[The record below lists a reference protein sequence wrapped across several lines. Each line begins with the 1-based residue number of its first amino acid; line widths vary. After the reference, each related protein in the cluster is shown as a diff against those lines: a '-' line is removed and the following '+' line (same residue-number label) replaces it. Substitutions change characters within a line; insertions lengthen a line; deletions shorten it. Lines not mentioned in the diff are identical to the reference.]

1 MEEKR
6 RFAEEQSAK
15 GPNVERR
22 SVTSNVNGND
32 DKSVKS
38 RTSDQINEKKRKP
51 GRKCSESMVPV
62 YPG

>member
-1 MEEKR
+1 M
-6 RFAEEQSAK
+6 RFAEERCAK

-32 DKSVKS
+32 DNPVKNGS
-38 RTSDQINEKKRKP
+38 DDQITEQKRKH